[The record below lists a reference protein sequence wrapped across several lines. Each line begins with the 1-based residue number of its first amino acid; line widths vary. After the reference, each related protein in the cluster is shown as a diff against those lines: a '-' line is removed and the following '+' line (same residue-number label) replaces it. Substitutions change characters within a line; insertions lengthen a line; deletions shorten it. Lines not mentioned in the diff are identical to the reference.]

1 MLKMAEINNNNNE
14 RSVSADAQQKEDV
27 MREQMLKVLLTTE
40 ARERLAN
47 IRMVKPDI
55 ARLIENQIIQLASSG
70 KIQKSITDEEIKEFL
85 ASFQKPQKDFKIKW
99 A

>member
-1 MLKMAEINNNNNE
+1 MAEINNNNNE
-14 RSVSADAQQKEDV
+14 RSAADAQQKEDV

-55 ARLIENQIIQLASSG
+55 ARLIENQIIQLANILLSKRFG
-70 KIQKSITDEEIKEFL
+70 GVQKKGLVWSL
-85 ASFQKPQKDFKIKW
+85 
-99 A
+99 

>member
-1 MLKMAEINNNNNE
+1 MAEINNSNNE
-14 RSVSADAQQKEDV
+14 RPTADAQKEDA

-70 KIQKSITDEEIKEFL
+70 KVQKTITDDEIKEFL
-85 ASFQKPQKDFKIKW
+85 SSFQKSQKDFKIKW

>member
-1 MLKMAEINNNNNE
+1 MAEINNNNNNE
-14 RSVSADAQQKEDV
+14 RSAADAQQKEDV

-70 KIQKSITDEEIKEFL
+70 KIQKSITAEDIKEFL
-85 ASFQKPQKDFKIKW
+85 ASFQKPQKDFKLKS

>member
-1 MLKMAEINNNNNE
+1 MAEINNSNNE
-14 RSVSADAQQKEDV
+14 RPTADAQKEDA

-70 KIQKSITDEEIKEFL
+70 KIQKTITDDEIKEFL
-85 ASFQKPQKDFKIKW
+85 SSFQKPQKDFKIKW

>member
-14 RSVSADAQQKEDV
+14 RSAADAQQKEDV

>member
-1 MLKMAEINNNNNE
+1 MAEINNNNND
-14 RSVSADAQQKEDV
+14 RPTADAQKEDA

-70 KIQKSITDEEIKEFL
+70 KVQKTITDDEIKEFL
-85 ASFQKPQKDFKIKW
+85 SSFQKPQKDFKIKW

>member
-1 MLKMAEINNNNNE
+1 MLKMAEINNSNND
-14 RSVSADAQQKEDV
+14 RPTADAQKEDA

-70 KIQKSITDEEIKEFL
+70 KVQKTITDDEIKAL
-85 ASFQKPQKDFKIKW
+85 TGA
-99 A
+99 

>member
-1 MLKMAEINNNNNE
+1 MAEINNSNNE
-14 RSVSADAQQKEDV
+14 RSTGDAQQKEDA

-55 ARLIENQIIQLASSG
+55 AKLIENQIIQPYDLHSQQLS
-70 KIQKSITDEEIKEFL
+70 L
-85 ASFQKPQKDFKIKW
+85 
-99 A
+99 

>member
-1 MLKMAEINNNNNE
+1 VLKMAEINNNNNE
-14 RSVSADAQQKEDV
+14 RPTADAQKEDA

-70 KIQKSITDEEIKEFL
+70 KVQKTITDDEIKEFL
-85 ASFQKPQKDFKIKW
+85 SSFQKPQKDFKIKW

>member
-1 MLKMAEINNNNNE
+1 MAEINNNNNE
-14 RSVSADAQQKEDV
+14 RPTADAQKEDA

-70 KIQKSITDEEIKEFL
+70 KIQKTITDDEIKEFL
-85 ASFQKPQKDFKIKW
+85 SSFQKPQKDFKIKW

>member
-1 MLKMAEINNNNNE
+1 MAEINNSNND
-14 RSVSADAQQKEDV
+14 RPTADAQKEDA

-70 KIQKSITDEEIKEFL
+70 KVQKTITDDEIKEFL
-85 ASFQKPQKDFKIKW
+85 SSFQKPQKDFKIKW

>member
-14 RSVSADAQQKEDV
+14 RPTADAQKEDA

-70 KIQKSITDEEIKEFL
+70 KVQKTITDDEIKEFL
-85 ASFQKPQKDFKIKW
+85 SSFQKPQKDFKIKW

>member
-1 MLKMAEINNNNNE
+1 MAEITNSNNE
-14 RSVSADAQQKEDV
+14 RPTADAQKEDA

-70 KIQKSITDEEIKEFL
+70 KIPVSYTHLRAHET
-85 ASFQKPQKDFKIKW
+85 
-99 A
+99 

>member
-1 MLKMAEINNNNNE
+1 MAEINNNNNE
-14 RSVSADAQQKEDV
+14 RSAADAQQKEDV

-85 ASFQKPQKDFKIKW
+85 ASFQNPQKDFKIKW

>member
-1 MLKMAEINNNNNE
+1 VLKMAEINNNNNE
-14 RSVSADAQQKEDV
+14 RPTADAQKEDA

-47 IRMVKPDI
+47 IRIVKPDI
-55 ARLIENQIIQLASSG
+55 ARSIENQIIQLASSG
-70 KIQKSITDEEIKEFL
+70 KIQKTITDDQIKEFL
-85 ASFQKPQKDFKIKW
+85 SSFQKPQKDFKIKW

>member
-14 RSVSADAQQKEDV
+14 RPTADAQKEDA

-70 KIQKSITDEEIKEFL
+70 KVQKTITDDEIKEFL
-85 ASFQKPQKDFKIKW
+85 SSFQKPQKEFKIKW

>member
-1 MLKMAEINNNNNE
+1 MAEINNNNNE
-14 RSVSADAQQKEDV
+14 RPTADAQKEDAL
-27 MREQMLKVLLTTE
+27 REQMLKVLLTTE

-70 KIQKSITDEEIKEFL
+70 KVQKTITDDEIKEFL
-85 ASFQKPQKDFKIKW
+85 SSFQKPQKDFKIKW

>member
-1 MLKMAEINNNNNE
+1 MAEINNNNND
-14 RSVSADAQQKEDV
+14 RSVADAQQKEDA

-55 ARLIENQIIQLASSG
+55 ARLIENQIIL
-70 KIQKSITDEEIKEFL
+70 T
-85 ASFQKPQKDFKIKW
+85 PP
-99 A
+99 